1 MKWIVNFL
9 RRLFCG
15 FLFLP
20 LCILC
25 LTINSGCTSIEQ
37 IRKASQETALNTKAL
52 VDIEGKK
59 HPENKGVSE
68 IIVALEKG
76 LGGIPKPEPFQIPD
90 WIEYA
95 IYILLGSSVLQG
107 TKNGGQIFS
116 VIGKLLG
123 NGKGKK

>member
-1 MKWIVNFL
+1 MF
-9 RRLFCG
+9 
-15 FLFLP
+15 
-20 LCILC
+20 
-25 LTINSGCTSIEQ
+25 TSGCTSIEQ
-37 IRKASQETALNTKAL
+37 IREASQETAMNTKAL
-52 VDIEGKK
+52 VDIEGAKS
-59 HPENKGVSE
+59 PENKGVSE

>member
-1 MKWIVNFL
+1 M
-9 RRLFCG
+9 
-15 FLFLP
+15 
-20 LCILC
+20 C
-25 LTINSGCTSIEQ
+25 LTINSGCASIEQ
-37 IRKASQETALNTKAL
+37 IREASQETALNTKAL
-52 VDIEGKK
+52 VDIEGEK

-76 LGGIPKPEPFQIPD
+76 LGDIPTPDPFQIPT
-90 WIEYA
+90 WMEYA
-95 IYILLGSSVLQG
+95 LYILLGSSVIQG

>member
-1 MKWIVNFL
+1 M
-9 RRLFCG
+9 
-15 FLFLP
+15 
-20 LCILC
+20 
-25 LTINSGCTSIEQ
+25 TSGCASIDQ
-37 IRKASQETALNTKAL
+37 IRKASQETAMNTKAL

-59 HPENKGVSE
+59 HPENKGIEGV
-68 IIVALEKG
+68 ILALEKG
-76 LGGIPKPEPFQIPD
+76 LDNIPKPEPFQIPD